1 MGMACG
7 QGSWAASD
15 SKSNSLIMSWGR
27 VFWTMRG
34 TEEVGGASD
43 GHSYSIGLLEGG
55 KGTHHVFLSVQQA
68 TPGAFQV
75 LNDCDDV
82 RHDAELLLLLPPR
95 ECHTPSPPV
104 LRASHHAVPGC
115 RSSFFT

>member
-1 MGMACG
+1 M
-7 QGSWAASD
+7 
-15 SKSNSLIMSWGR
+15 
-27 VFWTMRG
+27 
-34 TEEVGGASD
+34 VGGASD
-43 GHSYSIGLLEGG
+43 GHSDSIGLLEGG
-55 KGTHHVFLSVQQA
+55 KGTRHVFLSVQQA

-104 LRASHHAVPGC
+104 CRASHYAVPGL
-115 RSSFFT
+115 RSSFFPVTHGTGEALALWYSAFFFLSSGMERCS